1 MIELNHQDVVNF
13 SKSVFSFNE
22 NISKDIYV
30 MLSNVRNS
38 VPCWTPLFHTNW
50 FNYSF
55 LLLMKIALFG
65 KKSIYGVFWTLEL
78 LLDNDWNANFIVRLL
93 EVRKKKHTF
102 VGI

>member
-1 MIELNHQDVVNF
+1 
-13 SKSVFSFNE
+13 
-22 NISKDIYV
+22 
-30 MLSNVRNS
+30 
-38 VPCWTPLFHTNW
+38 
-50 FNYSF
+50 
-55 LLLMKIALFG
+55 MKIALFG